1 MLMGHEVLVVDNF
14 FTGIKANISHWVG
27 HPSFEVV
34 RHDVVNSLLV
44 EVDQIY
50 HLACPASPKAYQ
62 VNPVKTIKTSFQGTL
77 NMLGLAKRT
86 KSRFLLASTS
96 EVYGD
101 PSVHPQPES
110 YHGNVNQTGPRGC
123 YDEGKRSEYRSACH
137 HSRHFDVLTTLLSS
151 R

>member
-14 FTGIKANISHWVG
+14 FTGNKVNISHWVG
-27 HPSFEVV
+27 HPNFEVV
-34 RHDVVNSLLV
+34 RHDVVNSLFV
-44 EVDQIY
+44 EVDQIF

-62 VNPVKTIKTSFQGTL
+62 TNPVKTIKTNFQGTL

-101 PSVHPQPES
+101 PNVHPQPES
-110 YHGNVNQTGPRGC
+110 YHGNVNQIGPRGC
-123 YDEGKRSEYRSACH
+123 YDEGKRSKYCLPVTRSYKA
-137 HSRHFDVLTTLLSS
+137 LT
-151 R
+151 